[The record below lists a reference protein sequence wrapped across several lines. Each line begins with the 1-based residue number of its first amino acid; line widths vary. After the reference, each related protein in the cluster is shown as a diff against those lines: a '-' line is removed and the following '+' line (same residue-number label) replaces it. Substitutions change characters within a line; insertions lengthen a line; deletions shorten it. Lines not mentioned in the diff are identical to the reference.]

1 MSMTNSNNTQ
11 QDLMKLD
18 LQCKKNNTE
27 HHTHE
32 ITTERLIVRR
42 GKPFR
47 LTLSV
52 EHPHLDH
59 IELTVETGPDA
70 SEEKGTRSSFGNK
83 HPQVNNSGK
92 SWSLQV
98 LDSTPLT
105 ATLSVLCPSNASIGL
120 YSLFVKTGSSDV
132 AARVGT
138 LTVLFNPWCDEDWVF
153 LANDAERQE
162 YVMNEQGIVYK
173 GVNEYV
179 TSEAWDFGQFEDDIL
194 DICLKLLDLNPKCV
208 KNPQEDYSARCNPIY
223 ISRVIS
229 AMINSDDDDKGVIVG
244 KWESTFIGGV
254 EPSHWTSSVD
264 ILRRWMKYDCYPVKF
279 GQCWVFAAVM
289 CTVLRCLGIP
299 CRVITNYQSAHDTEL
314 NLIIDEYYGDYGV
327 TPKQSLDTV
336 WNYHVWVEG
345 WMRRPDLTEDSF
357 YDGWQVL
364 DPTPQEK
371 STDVYCCGPAPVTAI
386 REGHT
391 DIKYDLQ
398 FVFGEVNADKVS
410 WLVMANG
417 SKKRIQSNTK
427 AVGQSISTKAVG
439 SNKRQDI
446 TENYKYTEGS
456 EKERVAYE
464 EAVKRANDV
473 RMIEAPPRPKVEM
486 KISLDGKP
494 LNGVD
499 IQAHLTLTTDSPK
512 TQELTL
518 RMNAQ
523 IMRYTN
529 SPEAG
534 VWSDTRDIQLQPKK
548 EHVIPIL
555 IPFATYGPKL
565 LNNNC
570 IKVSVIATDKKDS
583 KDVYLVE
590 KDIVPHSPPLHLV
603 VSGTPLLNGE
613 MTAEVTFENPL
624 SASLNNCSITLT
636 GSGLLRQTEEIKI
649 AELGP
654 GQKATLK
661 VQFRPNRAGP
671 KKLVAC
677 FDSSTFKDIRNRV
690 DVNVRPSSSRLGYLA
705 FGK

>member
-1 MSMTNSNNTQ
+1 MSTTNSNSAQ
-11 QDLMKLD
+11 QGLIKVD

-27 HHTHE
+27 HQTHE

-52 EHPHLDH
+52 DRPHLNY

-70 SEEKGTRSSFGNK
+70 SEEKGTRSSFGTK
-83 HPQVNNSGK
+83 QTLGHKP
-92 SWSLQV
+92 WSLQV
-98 LDSTPLT
+98 LDSTPST
-105 ATLSVLCPSNASIGL
+105 ATLSVLCPSNACIGL
-120 YSLFVKTGSSDV
+120 YSLFVKTGSSDA
-132 AARVGT
+132 AARLGT
-138 LTVLFNPWCDEDWVF
+138 FTVLFNPWCEDDWVF
-153 LANDAERQE
+153 LSNDAERQE

-194 DICLKLLDLNPKCV
+194 DICLKLLDLCV

-229 AMINSDDDDKGVIVG
+229 AMINSDDEDKGVLVG
-244 KWESTFIGGV
+244 KWDSTFIGGV
-254 EPSHWTSSVD
+254 EPSNWTSSVD

-299 CRVITNYQSAHDTEL
+299 CRVVTNYQSAHDTDL

-327 TPKQSLDTV
+327 SPKPNLDTV

-371 STDVYCCGPAPVTAI
+371 SSDVYCCGPAPVKAI
-386 REGHT
+386 REGHA
-391 DIKYDLQ
+391 DIKYDVP

-417 SKKRIQSNTK
+417 SKKRIQSDTK

-446 TENYKYTEGS
+446 TDNYKYTEGS
-456 EKERVAYE
+456 EKERAAYE
-464 EAVKRANDV
+464 EAVKRVNDV
-473 RMIEAPPRPKVEM
+473 ILIEAPPRPKVEM

-499 IQAHLTLTTDSPK
+499 IKAHLTLTTDSPK

-534 VWSDTRDIQLQPKK
+534 VWSDTRDIQLQAKK
-548 EHVIPIL
+548 EQVIPIL
-555 IPFATYGPKL
+555 IPFAAYGPKL
-565 LNNNC
+565 LDNNC
-570 IKVSVIATDKKDS
+570 IKVSVIATDKDS
-583 KDVYLVE
+583 KEAYLVE
-590 KDIVPHSPPLHLV
+590 RDVVPHCPPLQLTTN
-603 VSGTPLLNGE
+603 GTPLLNGD
-613 MTAEVTFENPL
+613 MTAEVMFENPL
-624 SASLNNCSITLT
+624 SESLYNCSITLT
-636 GSGLLRQTEEIKI
+636 GSGLLRQTEETKI
-649 AELGP
+649 SELGP

-661 VQFRPNRAGP
+661 VKFRPNRAGP

-677 FDSSTFKDIRNRV
+677 FDSSTFKDIRNSV